1 MLVFRGVTCPLF
13 KGTNLSVGNT
23 TIWTHHRFS
32 PRCKFETASPWSA
45 YLRCFFAIHGKHQN
59 AGFWNPGG
67 CLPQCWDILLYTSL
81 YIQTDPKRH
90 CCCCFSMFL
99 FVFEM
104 FNKKRIPQSVVGNYH
119 GRKLSFLNET
129 IHKSG
134 SLESMYIILLL
145 QASPPP
151 QKKD

>member
-45 YLRCFFAIHGKHQN
+45 YLRCFFCYPWKAPKRG
-59 AGFWNPGG
+59 
-67 CLPQCWDILLYTSL
+67 ILEPRWLFTPVLGHLIKYTSL

-90 CCCCFSMFL
+90 CCCCFCMVL

-119 GRKLSFLNET
+119 GRKLSFSNET

-151 QKKD
+151 KKN